1 MIIVAEAVTAAR
13 AWLSFTG
20 APLLSREL
28 GGIVAGAPT
37 VMGSAGDARQ

>member
-1 MIIVAEAVTAAR
+1 MAEAVSAPR
-13 AWLSFTG
+13 ALLRFTG

-37 VMGSAGDARQ
+37 VLAAAPVMPVR